1 MFCCYSVVSL
11 LDTRKGLGEKE
22 MQNNTGKI
30 WKQAGWMQCLKR
42 QALALSCQI
51 WLRELLASIRPD
63 SSISEV
69 SKTVIGELI
78 NSKEEK
84 RLMFWIKHLDHY
96 LNLKSE

>member
-1 MFCCYSVVSL
+1 MYSTVMFCCYSVVSL
-11 LDTRKGLGEKE
+11 LDMKKGLGEKE
-22 MQNNTGKI
+22 MQNNTVQI

-42 QALALSCQI
+42 QALAQSCQI

-69 SKTVIGELI
+69 SETVIAELI

-84 RLMFWIKHLDHY
+84 RVVLWIKL
-96 LNLKSE
+96 L